1 MNHRKQHMKRLLALA
16 ALTLATAA
24 IAGPTLTAGAYAP
37 GTLTGASITVNG
49 GASQA
54 CTIPLVA
61 GALVPTCDLSS
72 LANPG
77 NYTLV
82 LTVSNASNCTNTG
95 TASTC
100 TGGGSNAA
108 PPFTLTLQQGPA
120 VPTALKVAP

>member
-1 MNHRKQHMKRLLALA
+1 MKHLIATLALMVAGA
-16 ALTLATAA
+16 AL
-24 IAGPTLTAGAYAP
+24 AGPTLTAGAYAP

-49 GASQA
+49 GASQP

-61 GALVPTCDLSS
+61 GAIVPTCDLSA

-95 TASTC
+95 TTSTC
-100 TGGGSNAA
+100 TGGGTNAA

-120 VPTALKVAP
+120 VPTGLKVAP